1 MALMHVQDRM
11 SGNNCERGSLTLKT
25 QLERESFL
33 RLSAPLLGEEEPRES
48 EKASVP
54 AAALRAVYGHYVALG
69 WLNGIAIST
78 AFAYCYYEER
88 ASANTCTAPRGVRTA
103 DFRAS
108 DVTRAQA
115 LPGFF
120 QLAWSFKFVI
130 GAAQDA
136 TPVGGL
142 HRAPYVLAGWAGCVG
157 LGCALAVFADR
168 LAMLPSTLANAY
180 SCRFTA
186 ALLSSAAIAVLYDG
200 PKQGGHMPFELS
212 LRTWWAV
219 GVAPAGCMLVAGVF
233 THVRDAERALPGR
246 DEAAPSVAAAL
257 GRFRAC
263 LRRPAAHRVGVAL
276 FCITSLSLVTNS
288 ASNAAAI
295 QWFGYSNLQYGVD
308 NTMSYVTLTIVLQLL
323 KAYAL
328 HCDWRALFSS
338 AIFGMQAFYASFLIV
353 VWCCWARNGWFYVFL
368 NIDNQVAYDVTF
380 FLSVVMVPE
389 LVEPGLE
396 GVTYG
401 AFTTLTNAAQNVAS
415 AVSVQLLGVWPLSN
429 AALDADTH
437 ETRADVTRLQ
447 VACCLAGLAAIPF
460 TLLLPS
466 QKHDCARLR
475 DAPSSRTMADAVLAL
490 IVLGMLCGATMSIL
504 PIVPA
509 TSCLKLVGGS
519 GCGAAAAADDDAPGA
534 AYCA

>member
-1 MALMHVQDRM
+1 
-11 SGNNCERGSLTLKT
+11 
-25 QLERESFL
+25 
-33 RLSAPLLGEEEPRES
+33 
-48 EKASVP
+48 
-54 AAALRAVYGHYVALG
+54 
-69 WLNGIAIST
+69 
-78 AFAYCYYEER
+78 
-88 ASANTCTAPRGVRTA
+88 
-103 DFRAS
+103 
-108 DVTRAQA
+108 
-115 LPGFF
+115 
-120 QLAWSFKFVI
+120 
-130 GAAQDA
+130 
-136 TPVGGL
+136 
-142 HRAPYVLAGWAGCVG
+142 
-157 LGCALAVFADR
+157 
-168 LAMLPSTLANAY
+168 
-180 SCRFTA
+180 
-186 ALLSSAAIAVLYDG
+186 
-200 PKQGGHMPFELS
+200 MPFALS

-276 FCITSLSLVTNS
+276 FCVTSLSLVTNS

-308 NTMSYVTLTIVLQLL
+308 NTMSYVTLTVVLQLL

-490 IVLGMLCGATMSIL
+490 IVLGMLYGATMSIL